1 MHKALVQ
8 PHLLA
13 TVLAIKDPAHPILA
27 LNGFRI
33 QLGETRNTLKWC

>member
-13 TVLAIKDPAHPILA
+13 TVLATEKDPAHPISDLK
-27 LNGFRI
+27 GFRI
-33 QLGETRNTLKWC
+33 QLGEIRNALK